1 MRTWEEP
8 DGRSP
13 RVRWQE
19 RGGVETEA
27 CMVVVVGPGRG
38 IPGPRSS
45 GAGASGCYLLPLSWP
60 TLPLPLSA
68 GLPVPGLGPPRLPP
82 HT

>member
-8 DGRSP
+8 DGRGQ
-13 RVRWQE
+13 RARWQE
-19 RGGVETEA
+19 RGGVETEPA
-27 CMVVVVGPGRG
+27 WWWWGQAVGYQGRG
-38 IPGPRSS
+38 AQGRRAS
-45 GAGASGCYLLPLSWP
+45 GAVLLPLSGP

-68 GLPVPGLGPPRLPP
+68 GLPFPGLGPPRLPP